1 MGFRA
6 RDPFGVGC
14 ISGFHPVEL
23 VEDVNESGRGLV
35 HLFDPS
41 VSVLP
46 AQEMYDLESL
56 VRAKVPLDKTN
67 TKILGGDTLLVAD
80 ALADLE
86 NEFGNGFAQLNNDK
100 QPNEVKTNEQQ

>member
-41 VSVLP
+41 VATLP
-46 AQEMYDLESL
+46 NQENFELEAL
-56 VRAKVPLDKTN
+56 VRAKVPLEKTN
-67 TKILGGDTLLVAD
+67 TKILGGDSLLVAD

-86 NEFGNGFAQLNNDK
+86 RDFGNAFAGLDNDK
-100 QPNEVKTNEQQ
+100 QPNEVKTNE